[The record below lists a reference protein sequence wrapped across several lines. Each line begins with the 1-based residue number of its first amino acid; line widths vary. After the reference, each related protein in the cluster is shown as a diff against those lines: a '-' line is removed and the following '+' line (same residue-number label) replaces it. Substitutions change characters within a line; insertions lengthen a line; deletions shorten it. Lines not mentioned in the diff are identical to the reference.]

1 MISQA
6 AIAWG
11 ECLSRS
17 SSIQEAIELVSSMA
31 RHEGLMLG
39 HNFADQIDL
48 TLAQWLNLDPSLEL
62 IDTPHTRTIVPK
74 SVASVYHLKDASA
87 LSRLLMSNCIKSY
100 KGPLMVQYL
109 AYGDP
114 FLVGDSVYLAGK
126 NLIGGREARY
136 FGKAAKG
143 TFSMRLGEMV
153 TLKHDS
159 VVTRYNLHYRVLNLT
174 DML

>member
-11 ECLSRS
+11 ECLNRS
-17 SSIQEAIELVSSMA
+17 GSVQEAIELVSSMA
-31 RHEGLMLG
+31 HHEGLMIG

-62 IDTPHTRTIVPK
+62 VDTPHTRTIVPK
-74 SVASVYHLKDASA
+74 SIGSVYHLKDAST
-87 LSRLLMSNCIKSY
+87 LPRLLMSKSIKCY

-109 AYGDP
+109 AHGDP

-126 NLIGGREARY
+126 NLVGGREARY

-143 TFSMRLGEMV
+143 MFSMRIGEMA
-153 TLKHDS
+153 TFKHDS
-159 VVTRYNLHYRVLNLT
+159 VVTRYNLHYRVLDLT
-174 DML
+174 GVV